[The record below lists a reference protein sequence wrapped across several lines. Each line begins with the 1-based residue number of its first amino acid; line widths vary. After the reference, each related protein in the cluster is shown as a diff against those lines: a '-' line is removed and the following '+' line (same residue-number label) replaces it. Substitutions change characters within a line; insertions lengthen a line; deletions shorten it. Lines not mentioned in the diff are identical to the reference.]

1 MPRLSRRALLV
12 GSSALP
18 ATPARGAIAR
28 SGSLDGIIGG
38 AGVAGMAAARKPT
51 AAGRRIAIVEAA
63 DHVGARCITDT
74 QTFGVPYDRGA
85 HWIHMPDINP
95 LAKLAAAA
103 RMEVYPAP
111 PGQKLR
117 IGRRSAREG

>member
-1 MPRLSRRALLV
+1 M
-12 GSSALP
+12 
-18 ATPARGAIAR
+18 GAIAS
-28 SGSLDGIIGG
+28 SGYVDVIIVG
-38 AGVAGMAAARKPT
+38 AGAAGIAAARKLT

-63 DHVGARCITDT
+63 DHVGGRCITDT

-117 IGRRSAREG
+117 IGRRLRSEEHTSELQSL